1 MTKDMTKV
9 YSEMLTKELVALRKK
24 HIMTISAAQ
33 GDYSRKSLARV
44 KTARELIAQIEH
56 ELAERVAN
64 FGLFV

>member
-1 MTKDMTKV
+1 MSKDMTNV
-9 YSEMLTKELVALRKK
+9 YAEMLTKELVALRRK
-24 HIMTISAAQ
+24 HITTVNALKD
-33 GDYSRKSLARV
+33 DYSRKSLARV